1 MRVPI
6 RLGGI
11 GSSQRSVMGGWYK
24 ARASAW
30 ERLPVAWCTG
40 A

>member
-11 GSSQRSVMGGWYK
+11 GSSQRSVMGGRYK
-24 ARASAW
+24 VRASAW
-30 ERLPVAWCTG
+30 ERLPVAWGTG